1 MPELTDV
8 SVWAGIED
16 AASRFAQ
23 HTALV
28 DTDDRKLT
36 FAQFRDASVRV
47 AAGLADVGIRAGSR
61 VSWYLPTGLEA
72 VVLMG
77 ALARIQAVQ
86 NPLIMTLREAELASI
101 DEQFA
106 PEFVVTASVFRGFDH
121 RGLVEKIF
129 GQHAT
134 IVVSDR
140 STLADADTPDLP
152 LALPSGDP
160 TSLRPG
166 ANGPAERWIYVTSGS
181 TAAPKAVRHTDASI
195 WASSNSMAEEMPLT
209 PADLISIAFPISHI
223 GGVACWV
230 TSLRTGMG
238 MHLVDIFDPIAS
250 PLEMARAG
258 ATILGS
264 ATPFFDAYLAAQRA
278 HGPDRLF
285 PRLHWCMGGGA
296 PLPRSFVGRLMDELG
311 GVGVLNG
318 YGLTECPIAGN
329 PPLVDPHGFQLSAS
343 WLPARD
349 VRVRTVDAQGKAVGI
364 GEEGELTLSAP
375 QLFAGYLDPALDVD
389 AFDDEGFF
397 RTGDLATIGVHGE
410 VTITGRLK
418 EVVIRNGE
426 NISLPEV
433 EAALIVHPAIHDV
446 AVVGLLDERRG
457 ERCCAAIVV
466 EPGETPPTIE
476 DLLEVCRT
484 AGLAA
489 YKTPEQIELLDAI
502 PRNSMGK
509 IQRNLVR
516 DQILRST
523 A

>member
-1 MPELTDV
+1 VPELAD
-8 SVWAGIED
+8 SPVWAGIED
-16 AASRFAQ
+16 AAVRFAE

-28 DTDDRKLT
+28 DTDDRRLT
-36 FAQFRDASVRV
+36 FAQFRDASLRV
-47 AAGLADVGIRAGSR
+47 AAGLADLGIRAGSR
-61 VSWYLPTGLEA
+61 VSWHLPTGLES
-72 VVLMG
+72 VVVMG
-77 ALARIQAVQ
+77 ALARLGAVQ
-86 NPLIMTLREAELASI
+86 NPLIMTFREAELTSI

-106 PEFVVTASVFRGFDH
+106 PEFVVTANIFRGFDH
-121 RGLVEKIF
+121 RAMIEKAF
-129 GQHAT
+129 GHRAT

-140 STLADADTPDLP
+140 AALTDSAAPEAV

-160 TSLRPG
+160 SSLG
-166 ANGPAERWIYVTSGS
+166 AAVDGPVERWIYVTSGS

-195 WASSNSMAEEMPLT
+195 WASSNSMAEEMPLS
-209 PADLISIAFPISHI
+209 PADLISIAFPMSHI
-223 GGVACWV
+223 GGVACWI

-238 MHLVDIFDPIAS
+238 MHLVDVFDPITS

-264 ATPFFDAYLAAQRA
+264 ATPFFDAYLLAQQA
-278 HGPDRLF
+278 HGPEKLF

-296 PLPRSFVGRLMDELG
+296 PLARSFVGRLVGELG
-311 GVGVLNG
+311 GEGVLNG

-349 VRVRTVDAQGKAVGI
+349 VRVRTLDAQGKPVGI

-375 QLFAGYLDPALDVD
+375 QLFAGYLDPALDAD

-410 VTITGRLK
+410 VKITGRLK

-433 EAALIVHPAIHDV
+433 EAALIVHPAIHDI
-446 AVVGLLDERRG
+446 AVVGLPDERRG

-466 EPGETPPTIE
+466 ESGATPPTID
-476 DLLEVCRT
+476 DLLQVCRA

-509 IQRNLVR
+509 IQRNAVR
-516 DQILRST
+516 DEILRAT